1 MSETIWSLVPPLITI
16 ALALYTKEVYISLI
30 VGILT
35 GALMFCNF
43 NVISA
48 IDTMFTIMEAKV
60 GGNVNIL
67 VFLVLLGILVA
78 AISRSGAS
86 KAYGEWAARSIKG
99 KASALFVTSFLG
111 MLIFIDDYFN
121 CLTVGTVMRPV
132 TDKFKVTRAKLA
144 YIIDATAAP
153 ICIIAPVSSWAAAV
167 SSSLPEDSKID
178 GFQLFLQTI
187 PYNYYAWFTLIFLM
201 FLIWSG
207 KDFATMAAFEKK
219 YGTEVLVPAEYQNEE
234 AERIAGKG
242 KIIDLVLPL
251 FVLIAGCIFGM
262 LYTGGI
268 LEGAGVAQAFADCNS
283 SKGLVIGS
291 FMALAF
297 TFFLY
302 VPRGVLQFNLFC
314 ECFSM
319 GFKAMTPALFILC
332 LAWSLSGICGEEYL
346 NIGGYVSQVVGNN
359 ATLGMFLPAM
369 FFLVAIGLAF
379 ATGTSWGTFGILIP
393 IVLAVI
399 GDYHELTVVTI
410 AAVLAGA
417 VGGDHVSPISDT
429 TILASAG
436 AQCNHLDHVG
446 TQIPYVLVV
455 SVCCFLAY
463 IVAGVCGSGMTGL
476 FAGLGALVV
485 AMIIVYKKA

>member
-1 MSETIWSLVPPLITI
+1 MSQTIWSLVPPLITI

-43 NVISA
+43 NLISA
-48 IDTMFTIMEAKV
+48 IDTMFTIMESKV

-86 KAYGEWAARSIKG
+86 KAYGEWAVRSIKS

-219 YGTEVLVPAEYQNEE
+219 YGTEVLVPAEYQDKE

-268 LEGAGVAQAFADCNS
+268 LEGASVAQAFADCNS

-399 GDYHELTVVTI
+399 GDYNEITVVTI

-476 FAGLGALVV
+476 FAGLGALAV
-485 AMIIVYKKA
+485 AMAVVYKKA

>member
-219 YGTEVLVPAEYQNEE
+219 YGTEVLVPAEYQDKE

-399 GDYHELTVVTI
+399 GDYNELTVVTI

-455 SVCCFLAY
+455 SSCCLLAY

-476 FAGLGALVV
+476 FAGLGALAV
-485 AMIIVYKKA
+485 AMFIVYKKA

>member
-16 ALALYTKEVYISLI
+16 VLALYTKEVYISLI

-219 YGTEVLVPAEYQNEE
+219 YGTEVLVPAEYQDKE

-399 GDYHELTVVTI
+399 GDYNELTVVTI

-476 FAGLGALVV
+476 FAGLGALAV
-485 AMIIVYKKA
+485 AMFVVYKKA

>member
-219 YGTEVLVPAEYQNEE
+219 YGTEVLVPAEYQDKE

-399 GDYHELTVVTI
+399 GDYNELTVVTI

-485 AMIIVYKKA
+485 AMFIVYKKA

>member
-251 FVLIAGCIFGM
+251 FVLIAGCVFGM

>member
-43 NVISA
+43 NLISA
-48 IDTMFTIMEAKV
+48 IDTMFSIMEAKV

-207 KDFATMAAFEKK
+207 KDFATMKSFEEK
-219 YGTEVLVPAEYQNEE
+219 YGTDVLVPAEYQDEE
-234 AERIAGKG
+234 SERIAGKG

-268 LEGAGVAQAFADCNS
+268 LEGASVAQAFADCNS

-399 GDYHELTVVTI
+399 GDYNEITVVTI

-455 SVCCFLAY
+455 STCCFLAY
-463 IVAGVCGSGMTGL
+463 VVAGVCGSGMTGL
-476 FAGLGALVV
+476 FAGLGALAV
-485 AMIIVYKKA
+485 AMAVVYKKA

>member
-1 MSETIWSLVPPLITI
+1 
-16 ALALYTKEVYISLI
+16 
-30 VGILT
+30 
-35 GALMFCNF
+35 
-43 NVISA
+43 
-48 IDTMFTIMEAKV
+48 MFTIMESKV

-219 YGTEVLVPAEYQNEE
+219 YGTEVLVPAEYQDKE

-399 GDYHELTVVTI
+399 GDYNELTVVTI

-455 SVCCFLAY
+455 SSCCLLAY

-485 AMIIVYKKA
+485 AMFIVYKKA